1 MSLVSWPVSSCIMLS
16 DTIVRV
22 TVLGGPGAVGF
33 SSPALSAAVLS
44 IVTDLVAELAVLAAS
59 RAVALGS
66 ISTSREGLVKRSKSL
81 SVGALHLFLGTRVE
95 PDFSLGTISTGWTS
109 LTVTDWGWEI

>member
-66 ISTSREGLVKRSKSL
+66 ISTSREGLVKRSESL